1 MIKARVFSLSL
12 SIFTKELMKS
22 ITNKVINMDN
32 IAHIT
37 ISISIIVFVIGSI
50 NSYVKYYL
58 SLFILK

>member
-1 MIKARVFSLSL
+1 
-12 SIFTKELMKS
+12 MKS

-37 ISISIIVFVIGSI
+37 IAISIIVFVIGSI

-58 SLFILK
+58 SLFILKQSESKK

>member
-32 IAHIT
+32 ITHIT

-50 NSYVKYYL
+50 NSYVKHYL
-58 SLFILK
+58 SLFM

>member
-32 IAHIT
+32 ITHIT
-37 ISISIIVFVIGSI
+37 IAISIIV
-50 NSYVKYYL
+50 L
-58 SLFILK
+58 